1 MLTNTTL
8 DKLQILADA
17 AKYDVSCASS
27 GVERNSKSGMGNSS
41 AAGICHAWS
50 SDGRCIS
57 LLKILMTNDCVYD
70 CAYCVNRQSNDVR
83 RASFTPEEV
92 IALTIE
98 FYRRNYIEGLFL
110 SSAVEHNP
118 NSTMEKIIKILR
130 ALRHVHNFTG
140 YIHIKAIP
148 GADSILIA
156 EAGRLADRMSV
167 NIELA
172 TEESLKLLAPQKPMK
187 NLFLPMNQ
195 IKQGIITAKE
205 EKRKFIHTPSFVPA
219 GQSTQMIVGA
229 TKDSDRSILFRS
241 EKLYKDFQLKRVY
254 YSAYMPVNSGSLL
267 PSIQTEPPLLREH
280 RLYQA
285 DWLLRFYKFRADEI
299 LSSSDLNLDLDFD
312 PKMMWALKNME
323 HFPMEV
329 NTVPFEQ
336 LVRIPGLGL
345 NSARRIIMQR
355 RLSPID
361 YDGLKKMGVVL
372 KRARFFLTCNGKYYG
387 DKIFTPEYIKNQ
399 LTITSPYHQVSLY
412 EIGGAVGVGA

>member
-1 MLTNTTL
+1 MLTNQTL

-27 GVERNSKSGMGNSS
+27 GVDRKNKGGIGNST
-41 AAGICHAWS
+41 AAGICHTWAA
-50 SDGRCIS
+50 DGRCVS

-70 CAYCVNRQSNDVR
+70 CAYCVNRQSNDVK

-110 SSAVEHNP
+110 SSAVEENP
-118 NSTMEKIIKILR
+118 NSTMERIVKILR
-130 ALRHVHNFTG
+130 ALRQVHHFSG

-148 GADSILIA
+148 GADPLLIA

-167 NIELA
+167 NMELA
-172 TEESLKLLAPQKPMK
+172 TKESLNLLAPQKPIK
-187 NLFLPMNQ
+187 KLFLPMEQ

-205 EKRKFIHTPSFVPA
+205 EKKQFIHAPSFVPA

-229 TKDSDRSILFRS
+229 TKDTDRSILFRS

-299 LSSSDLNLDLDFD
+299 LSSSDLNLDLEFD
-312 PKMMWALKNME
+312 PKMIWALRHMDE
-323 HFPMEV
+323 FPMEV
-329 NTVPFEQ
+329 NKVPFEA

-355 RLSPID
+355 RLSPVD

-387 DKIFTPEYIKNQ
+387 DKVFTPEYIRNRLATKTQ
-399 LTITSPYHQVSLY
+399 YHQMSLY
-412 EIGGAVGVGA
+412 EMSSTSGVGA